1 MNNNLEIN
9 HLSGVI
15 IADNQVVTAAGIY
28 FFIREYNDSIPV
40 SKAGNKKELIKKL
53 LLNPHVLVVLDYA
66 LFDIAGP
73 EELIIIQH
81 RFPNSHF
88 LLFSE
93 ELTDDFLKKIYNN
106 SDNNTNAFS
115 IILKDCTKEEVNT
128 ALAEVTHF
136 HSYICPRINSQLLA
150 RKQPELII
158 DKKLTATEKEILRLI
173 ALGKNNKDIALERIL
188 SIHTI
193 ITHRKN
199 IFRKLEVNNVQEAI
213 KCALRAGIVDASDY
227 YI

>member
-1 MNNNLEIN
+1 MNSNLEIN
-9 HLSGVI
+9 HLSEVI
-15 IADNQVVTAAGIY
+15 IADNQAITAAGIY
-28 FFIREYNDSIPV
+28 FFVREYNDSVPV
-40 SKAGNKKELIKKL
+40 SKAGNKKELIRKL

-93 ELTDDFLKKIYNN
+93 ELTDNFLKKIYNN
-106 SDNNTNAFS
+106 TDNNVNAFS
-115 IILKDCTKEEVNT
+115 IILKDCTQEEVNV
-128 ALAEVTHF
+128 ALAEVI
-136 HSYICPRINSQLLA
+136 HSRPYICPRINSQLLI
-150 RKQPELII
+150 RKQTELIT

-173 ALGKNNKDIALERIL
+173 ALGKSTKEIALERFL

-199 IFRKLEVNNVQEAI
+199 IFRKLDVNNVHEAI
-213 KCALRAGIVDASDY
+213 KYALRAGIIDASDY